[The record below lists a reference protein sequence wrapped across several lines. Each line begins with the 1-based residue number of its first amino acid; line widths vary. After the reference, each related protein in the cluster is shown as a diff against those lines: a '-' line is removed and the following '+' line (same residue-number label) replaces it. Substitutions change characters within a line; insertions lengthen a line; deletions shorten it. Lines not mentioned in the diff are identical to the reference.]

1 MRGEFLILNNGSYE
15 ERKVLDEKTLET
27 EKIMGVGE
35 ESYFYIKRMTEDS
48 LKKLE
53 ERMEGCKILYNL
65 GSQVKTKT
73 GKKVDVYRKVTYE
86 WIVEDLDEGVKSFV
100 NKYMGVKGTG
110 NYVVKGVI
118 QWQSKKETEQWVGK
132 R

>member
-118 QWQSKKETEQWVGK
+118 Q
-132 R
+132 